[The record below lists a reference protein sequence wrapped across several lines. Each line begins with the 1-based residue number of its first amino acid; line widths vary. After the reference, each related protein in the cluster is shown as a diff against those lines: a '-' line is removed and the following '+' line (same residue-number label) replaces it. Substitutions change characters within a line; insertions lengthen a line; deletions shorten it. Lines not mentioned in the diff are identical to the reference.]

1 VEAAAD
7 RDLLASELTE
17 AQIAAANARAA
28 AWRAQYR
35 TMPPV
40 AAK

>member
-7 RDLLASELTE
+7 RDLLASELSN
-17 AQIAAANARAA
+17 AQIDAANARAD
-28 AWRAQYR
+28 AWRARYR